1 MQKLKDLYVE
11 QLEDAWSA
19 ENQIMEALPKM
30 IDASSDGE
38 LRQAFETHMTQTEA
52 QMDRLERIFNAL
64 GESPGGKKCKAME
77 GLLKEGEEVLK
88 QKGSEDVRDAALI
101 GAAQKV
107 EHYEMALYGTLRT
120 YAEKLGRSDDA
131 DLLQQTLQEEERADR
146 LLTEIA
152 TGHVNED
159 ARR

>member
-1 MQKLKDLYVE
+1 MQKLRDLYVE

-19 ENQIMEALPKM
+19 ENQIMEVLPKM

-38 LRQAFETHMTQTEA
+38 LRQAFESHMTQTEG

-77 GLLKEGEEVLK
+77 GLLKEGEDVLK
-88 QKGSEDVRDAALI
+88 QKGSDDVRDAALI

-120 YAEKLGRSDDA
+120 YAEKLGRNDDA
-131 DLLQQTLQEEERADR
+131 ELLQQTLQEEERTDR

>member
-1 MQKLKDLYVE
+1 MQKLRDLYVE
-11 QLEDAWSA
+11 QLDDAWSA

-38 LRQAFETHMTQTEA
+38 LRQAFESHMTQTEG

-88 QKGSEDVRDAALI
+88 QKGSDDVRDAALI

-120 YAEKLGRSDDA
+120 YAEKLGRNDDA
-131 DLLQQTLQEEERADR
+131 DLLQQTLQEEERTDR